1 MTNKWPMKRIDEI
14 SSFSMGFT
22 PDTKNDS
29 FWVGSNNWL
38 SIAGMDRKYIISAN
52 KSISDQA
59 VEKKRAFP
67 KGTLLMSFKL
77 SIGKLAILSKEMY
90 TNEAICGFVF
100 PQEVMTE
107 FMYYALSHVDVAS
120 FGSRAVK
127 GITLNSENIGSIVV
141 PVPPLPEQ
149 EKIAEFLSALDD
161 RIDLQSKKIDL
172 LIEQKKGYSQ
182 KIFSRE
188 LVFKDDNGNSYGEW
202 KTKRIDS
209 ISSFSMGFTP
219 DTKNSSFWE
228 GSNDWLSIAG
238 MGEKYITTGNKFISD
253 EAIQGK
259 KPSFFAGTLIMSF
272 KLSIGKLAI
281 LKKNLHT
288 NEAICGF
295 TFTDEVQTEY
305 MYYALS
311 NIDIASF
318 GSRAIKGITL
328 NSDNI
333 GSIVVPIPS
342 LQEQSKIS
350 DFLSSLDLQI
360 EIEQE
365 KLKLLNQQ
373 KQGYMQRIFE

>member
-1 MTNKWPMKRIDEI
+1 MKRIDEI

-29 FWVGSNNWL
+29 FWVGGNNWL
-38 SIAGMDRKYIISAN
+38 SIAGMDRKYIISGN

-67 KGTLLMSFKL
+67 IDTLLMSFKL
-77 SIGKLAILSKEMY
+77 SIGKLAILRKEMY

-107 FMYYALSHVDVAS
+107 FMYYALSHIDVAS

-161 RIDLQSKKIDL
+161 HIDLHSKKIDL

-202 KTKRIDS
+202 EKTTLDKVVKIIGGGTPSTSNQAFWTNEISWFTPTEIGKTKYVSFSSRK
-209 ISSFSMGFTP
+209 ISSLGLVKSSAKLIPRNSILLTTRAKLGEMAITLEETTTNQGFQNLVPNQDKISTEFLFCLQP
-219 DTKNSSFWE
+219 MVKTYCETNAS
-228 GSNDWLSIAG
+228 GSTFR
-238 MGEKYITTGNKFISD
+238 EISKTVL
-253 EAIQGK
+253 GK
-259 KPSFFAGTLIMSF
+259 M
-272 KLSIGKLAI
+272 KLSL
-281 LKKNLHT
+281 
-288 NEAICGF
+288 
-295 TFTDEVQTEY
+295 
-305 MYYALS
+305 
-311 NIDIASF
+311 
-318 GSRAIKGITL
+318 
-328 NSDNI
+328 
-333 GSIVVPIPS
+333 PS
-342 LQEQSKIS
+342 LPEQDKIAKLIS
-350 DFLSSLDLQI
+350 ALDSQI
-360 EIEQE
+360 AAEKE
-365 KLKLLNQQ
+365 KLELLRQQ